1 MGTNQ
6 MIIEK
11 VSPWNFGKTVE
22 LLTIAAEKRDWKI
35 PAIHDLQQSLA
46 KEGKAVDPVKVL
58 EICKPEYSGKMLE
71 KNDERIVSVMMPCR
85 ISVYLKLDG
94 KTYVALINVAALAS
108 GMPETVREVMTAA
121 NLTVFLCRRRK
132 ISFVI
137 SL

>member
-22 LLTIAAEKRDWKI
+22 LLTIEAEKRDWKI

-94 KTYVALINVAALAS
+94 KTYVALINGAALAS
-108 GMPETVREVMTAA
+108 GMPETVREVMMAA
-121 NLTVFLCRRRK
+121 LDEVNGIVD
-132 ISFVI
+132 SVI
-137 SL
+137 Q